1 MVQFVSSSM
10 GDFVLFNV
18 ERERER
24 ERLEMMVDLG
34 PFSDEE
40 FDAKRWVN
48 STCQAR
54 HPQDSLEKHLVDLE
68 MKLQIAS
75 EEIGSSLEEQSG
87 SALLRVPRATRDV
100 LRLRDDAVSLRSS
113 VAGILQ
119 KLKKVPHCA

>member
-1 MVQFVSSSM
+1 M

-48 STCQAR
+48 STCKAR
-54 HPQDSLEKHLVDLE
+54 HTQD
-68 MKLQIAS
+68 
-75 EEIGSSLEEQSG
+75 
-87 SALLRVPRATRDV
+87 
-100 LRLRDDAVSLRSS
+100 
-113 VAGILQ
+113 
-119 KLKKVPHCA
+119 